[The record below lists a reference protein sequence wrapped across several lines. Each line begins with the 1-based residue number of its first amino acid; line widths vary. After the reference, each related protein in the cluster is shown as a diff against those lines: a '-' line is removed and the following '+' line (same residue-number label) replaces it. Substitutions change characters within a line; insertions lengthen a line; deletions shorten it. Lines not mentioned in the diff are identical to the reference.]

1 MRARTNTTAD
11 AAPQGR
17 DLQQPGYGVPSSAL
31 LARSDRGLA
40 RFLAATSDDQHD
52 ADRHTE
58 RRPHSPHPT
67 PARPR

>member
-1 MRARTNTTAD
+1 MRERTNISAD
-11 AAPQGR
+11 AVPQGR
-17 DLQQPGYGVPSSAL
+17 GLQQPGYGVPSSAL

-40 RFLAATSDDQHD
+40 RFLAATGGAQHD

-58 RRPHSPHPT
+58 SRPHGPNPT